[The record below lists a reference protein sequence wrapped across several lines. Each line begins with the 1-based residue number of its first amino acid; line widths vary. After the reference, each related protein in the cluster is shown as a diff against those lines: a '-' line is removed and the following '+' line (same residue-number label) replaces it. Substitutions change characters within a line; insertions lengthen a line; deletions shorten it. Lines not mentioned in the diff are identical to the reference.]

1 MQMLSIPPYVSYATQ
16 LQYKVL
22 PNLDGETC
30 TYPGLLWR
38 LVSGSLVVKQETANE
53 QWFSDIVL
61 PWKHYVPTDEF
72 LGDIIEQ
79 IQWALEHPQEA
90 KQMTH
95 DAFDLV
101 YEHILPMH
109 IDAYIIRALQK
120 YSALLR

>member
-1 MQMLSIPPYVSYATQ
+1 MEAAKTKIGGKTWAKCLFVSS
-16 LQYKVL
+16 KVQ
-22 PNLDGETC
+22 
-30 TYPGLLWR
+30 
-38 LVSGSLVVKQETANE
+38 SGPQPRRKVVKQETANE